1 MMIESIIIILWST
14 YFVYCIWQLNCR
26 VIKTPWII
34 QNRCQVHQTSSLKT
48 IRWIYDHLRYI
59 SKDKKCN
66 SNKRLRI
73 NFKRSYKV
81 FKKNLMPSRNKLISK
96 TKWSKIYKLR
106 TQKSKMIKSIT
117 LMVKN
122 NTNKMKIKTFWVK
135 TNQLIMEL
143 IVKLT
148 RKINP
153 TIYQN
158 SHRQT
163 KKIMIQIKFHKMLIK
178 INRKQIKIN
187 PMNWKLYMLTKMEI
201 LRVRSLKKLKKVQL

>member
-1 MMIESIIIILWST
+1 
-14 YFVYCIWQLNCR
+14 
-26 VIKTPWII
+26 
-34 QNRCQVHQTSSLKT
+34 
-48 IRWIYDHLRYI
+48 
-59 SKDKKCN
+59 
-66 SNKRLRI
+66 
-73 NFKRSYKV
+73 
-81 FKKNLMPSRNKLISK
+81 
-96 TKWSKIYKLR
+96 
-106 TQKSKMIKSIT
+106 
-117 LMVKN
+117 
-122 NTNKMKIKTFWVK
+122 
-135 TNQLIMEL
+135 MEL

-201 LRVRSLKKLKKVQL
+201 LRVRSLKKLKKVQLQIIIQREPTLLDLLTNTTDILNWLILYHKLKKIIKQKFKKIKMIELKRLKRMKLQKKRLLKRKPS